1 MFIQL
6 SSHRQSTTRRTDTSL
21 KRRIKTHWET
31 RKVEQVL
38 QFDSWIKNGKLHRV
52 GDAPA
57 FIRYYKN
64 GNIQNE
70 AWIKNGKY
78 HRIDAPANIEYFVTG
93 EILAEEWF
101 KNDKHHRPGG
111 APAFISYF
119 QNGQICEVEWYE
131 NGKERCVS

>member
-1 MFIQL
+1 MIQFSQIIIITFIYMFIYL

-101 KNDKHHRPGG
+101 KNDKHHPRRDLKIGLS
-111 APAFISYF
+111 I
-119 QNGQICEVEWYE
+119 IKV
-131 NGKERCVS
+131 